1 MNKNNIKEDY
11 VLMKKKIIY
20 YRDWDELPVLL
31 TLSQVAILLDIT
43 HDTASRWA
51 RTGKIPAVK
60 VADEWRVEKQAIREM
75 FNQQNVNRGGIS
87 GKK

>member
-1 MNKNNIKEDY
+1 
-11 VLMKKKIIY
+11 MKKKIIY

-43 HDTASRWA
+43 HDTAQKWA
-51 RTGKIPAVK
+51 RAGKIPAVK
-60 VADEWRVEKQAIREM
+60 VVDEWRVEKQAIREM
-75 FNQQNVNRGGIS
+75 FNQQNVNRGDIG